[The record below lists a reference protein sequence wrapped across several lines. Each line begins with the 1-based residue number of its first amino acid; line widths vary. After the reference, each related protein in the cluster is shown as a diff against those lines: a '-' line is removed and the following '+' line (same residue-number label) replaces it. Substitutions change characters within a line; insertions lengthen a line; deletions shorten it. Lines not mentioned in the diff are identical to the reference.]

1 MRHYLQILLFSF
13 CLAVLVIPAWADE
26 QVAADEGLR
35 ISTERKARDTGWGDT
50 EAQMTM
56 VLRDARGRESRREMR
71 TLTLEVVD
79 DGDKALTI
87 FDEPRDVRGSAFLT
101 HTKTLVP
108 DEQWL
113 FLPAVNRVRRI
124 VSRNKSG
131 PFMGSEFAYEDLS
144 SFELEKFSFRYL
156 RSETLNGE
164 DCYVVEQ
171 IPQDEFSGY
180 SRMLVWIDKSHYRV
194 QQIEYYDRRDSLLKT
209 LSMHDYQLYQDKF
222 WRPHRMEMV
231 NAQNQKS
238 TSMLLNEILF
248 ERGLTN
254 ADFDQNALQR
264 AR

>member
-1 MRHYLQILLFSF
+1 MKTYLRQLLVSV
-13 CLAVLVIPAWADE
+13 CLCATASVV
-26 QVAADEGLR
+26 VAAEPTAAEEGLR
-35 ISTERKARDTGWGDT
+35 ISTERKVRDTGWGDT
-50 EAQMTM
+50 EASMTM
-56 VLRDARGRESRREMR
+56 ILRDARGRESRREMR
-71 TLTLEVVD
+71 TLTLEVLD

-101 HTKTLVP
+101 HTKALEQ

-144 SFELEKFSFRYL
+144 SFELEKFSFNYL
-156 RSETLNGE
+156 RDEQFHGE
-164 DCYVVEQ
+164 DCYVIEQ

-194 QQIEYYDRRDSLLKT
+194 QQIEYYDRRGALLKT
-209 LSMHDYQLYQDKF
+209 LTMHDYQQYKDKF
-222 WRPHRMEMV
+222 WRPHRMEML

-248 ERGLTN
+248 DRGLTD

>member
-1 MRHYLQILLFSF
+1 MRQYLPTMLLSLTLAAL
-13 CLAVLVIPAWADE
+13 CLPLQANDQASE
-26 QVAADEGLR
+26 EGLR
-35 ISTERKARDTGWGDT
+35 IATERKVRDTGWGDT
-50 EAQMTM
+50 EAHMTM
-56 VLRDARGRESRREMR
+56 ILRDARGRESRREMR
-71 TLTLEVVD
+71 TLTLEVLD

-131 PFMGSEFAYEDLS
+131 PFMGSEFSYEDLS
-144 SFELEKFSFRYL
+144 SFELEKFRFKYL
-156 RSETLNGE
+156 HDDEVHGE
-164 DCYVVEQ
+164 PSYVVEQ
-171 IPQDEFSGY
+171 TPLDEFSGY

-194 QQIEYYDRRDSLLKT
+194 QQIEYYDRRGALLKT
-209 LSMHDYQLYQDKF
+209 LTMHDYQVHQERF

-238 TSMLLNEILF
+238 TTLLLNEILF
-248 ERGLTN
+248 ERGFTD

>member
-1 MRHYLQILLFSF
+1 MRHYLQKLLFSL
-13 CLAVLVIPAWADE
+13 CIGLLVTTAWAEE
-26 QVAADEGLR
+26 QTAAEEGLR
-35 ISTERKARDTGWGDT
+35 ISTERKVRDTGWGDT
-50 EAQMTM
+50 EASMTM

-71 TLTLEVVD
+71 TLTLEMPD

-101 HTKTLVP
+101 HTKTMVP

-113 FLPAVNRVRRI
+113 FLPAATRVRRI

-156 RSETLNGE
+156 HSEELHGE

-209 LSMHDYQLYQDKF
+209 LTMHDYQLYKDKF

-248 ERGLTN
+248 DRGLTD